1 MDPYASII
9 SAKIQKSFP
18 GLRSRDNL
26 KAFKSAKHHR
36 KLHSKWSQVNCVR
49 GLIKEGNEKKK
60 LDGVQTCDD
69 TNGNNKRREDLDLA
83 KITRIEM
90 FFPVVCPL

>member
-1 MDPYASII
+1 M
-9 SAKIQKSFP
+9 
-18 GLRSRDNL
+18 N
-26 KAFKSAKHHR
+26 
-36 KLHSKWSQVNCVR
+36 
-49 GLIKEGNEKKK
+49 KK

-69 TNGNNKRREDLDLA
+69 TNDNKKRRKDRDLA

>member
-1 MDPYASII
+1 MDLYASII

-36 KLHSKWSQVNCVR
+36 KLHSKWTQVNCVR
-49 GLIKEGNEKKK
+49 GLIKEGNETKN
-60 LDGVQTCDD
+60 QTMCKPG
-69 TNGNNKRREDLDLA
+69 TIQTATINAG
-83 KITRIEM
+83 KILT
-90 FFPVVCPL
+90 